1 MSEHYYTQNPTSRP
15 DVKRLN
21 ITLDG
26 KVLSFDTDAGVFSRG
41 ELDAGTELMIKS
53 LPELNGTALDLGCG
67 WGALG
72 LFVKARNPGLN
83 ITLADINERAVELS
97 RKNALLNNIECEVVC
112 SDVFSG
118 IAGTFDVILTNPPIR
133 AGKRVI
139 YDMFLKAREHLSAS
153 GALYIVIQT
162 KQGAD
167 SALKFLRE
175 NYADADI
182 IARGGGFKVIRAL
195 MSSACED

>member
-1 MSEHYYTQNPTSRP
+1 MSEHYYTQNPTSRH

-97 RKNALLNNIECEVVC
+97 RKNALLNNIECEAVC
-112 SDVFSG
+112 SDGFSG
-118 IAGTFDVILTNPPIR
+118 IADTFDVILT
-133 AGKRVI
+133 I

-175 NYADADI
+175 NYADAEI

>member
-1 MSEHYYTQNPTSRP
+1 MSEHYYTQNPTSRH

-97 RKNALLNNIECEVVC
+97 RKMPYSTILNARQYARTG
-112 SDVFSG
+112 SAAS
-118 IAGTFDVILTNPPIR
+118 R
-133 AGKRVI
+133 AR
-139 YDMFLKAREHLSAS
+139 
-153 GALYIVIQT
+153 
-162 KQGAD
+162 
-167 SALKFLRE
+167 
-175 NYADADI
+175 
-182 IARGGGFKVIRAL
+182 L
-195 MSSACED
+195 M

>member
-1 MSEHYYTQNPTSRP
+1 MSEHYYTHTPTSRH
-15 DVKRLN
+15 DVKRLE
-21 ITLDG
+21 ISLDG
-26 KVLSFDTDAGVFSRG
+26 QTLEFDTDAGVFSRG

-53 LPELNGTALDLGCG
+53 LPELTGTALDLGCG

-72 LFVKARNPGLN
+72 LFVKRRNPSLQ

-97 RKNALLNNIECEVVC
+97 KKNAALNGLECSVIC
-112 SDVFSG
+112 SDGFKNISG
-118 IAGTFDVILTNPPIR
+118 IFDAILTNPPIR

-139 YDMFLKAREHLSAS
+139 YDMFLNARAHLSEN

-167 SALKFLRE
+167 SALKYLRE
-175 NYADADI
+175 NYAHADI

-195 MSSACED
+195 MTDAGQD